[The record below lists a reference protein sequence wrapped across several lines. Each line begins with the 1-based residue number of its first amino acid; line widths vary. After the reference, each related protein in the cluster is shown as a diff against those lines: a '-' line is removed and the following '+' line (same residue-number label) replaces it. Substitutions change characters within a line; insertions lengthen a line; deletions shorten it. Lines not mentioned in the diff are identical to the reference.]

1 MSLREKVNVSVMHLV
16 IKQSENQM
24 KYIPI
29 IRKYTNLGVFE
40 IKKRIENRGSILKY
54 KLFDNDAEDKKVI
67 KLINE
72 LISMGAEIKLYENE
86 LVKDKE
92 ISDKYLMNSFD
103 RFKEMKCQNILLYYL
118 HLDIDS

>member
-1 MSLREKVNVSVMHLV
+1 MSVMHLV

-86 LVKDKE
+86 LVKDQE
-92 ISDKYLMNSFD
+92 ISVKYLMNRFD
-103 RFKEMKCQNILLYYL
+103 RYKEVQSQNQRLDDLIL
-118 HLDIDS
+118 DEE

>member
-40 IKKRIENRGSILKY
+40 IKKRIENSSPILKY

-86 LVKDKE
+86 LVKDQE
-92 ISDKYLMNSFD
+92 ISVKYLMNRFD
-103 RFKEMKCQNILLYYL
+103 RYKEVQSQNQR
-118 HLDIDS
+118 LDDLMLDEE

>member
-1 MSLREKVNVSVMHLV
+1 MHLV

-40 IKKRIENRGSILKY
+40 IKKRIENSSPILKY
-54 KLFDNDAEDKKVI
+54 KFFDNDAEDKKVI

-86 LVKDKE
+86 LVKDQE
-92 ISDKYLMNSFD
+92 ISVKYLMNRFD
-103 RFKEMKCQNILLYYL
+103 RYKEVQSQNQR
-118 HLDIDS
+118 LDDLMLDEE

>member
-29 IRKYTNLGVFE
+29 IRKYTNLVVFE
-40 IKKRIENRGSILKY
+40 IKKRIENRSSILKY
-54 KLFDNDAEDKKVI
+54 KLFDNDPKYKKVI

-86 LVKDKE
+86 LVKDQK
-92 ISDKYLMNSFD
+92 ISVKYLMNRFD
-103 RFKEMKCQNILLYYL
+103 RYKEVQSQNQ
-118 HLDIDS
+118 

>member
-16 IKQSENQM
+16 IKKRKNQK
-24 KYIPI
+24 KYTPI

-86 LVKDKE
+86 LVKDQE
-92 ISDKYLMNSFD
+92 ISDKYLMNRFD
-103 RFKEMKCQNILLYYL
+103 RYKEMQSQNQRLDYL
-118 HLDIDS
+118 IIDEE